1 MARNSC
7 DSLVGTRKT
16 SSQKVYDMQEQR
28 SPYGDFGDGQCK
40 WCGDPVEGRRMYC
53 DSRCCTVSSNY
64 RTKGELAP
72 RRKGEERPRQLA
84 RTAPSPCVQCGR
96 PIKVKQRGCTPKYC
110 SRSCR
115 ETWNKENSPN
125 HGAAARAKRE
135 AKIQANLEA
144 YPDPT
149 CAWCGGPCERNDMGV
164 PPKFCKKSC
173 RDSSSRAKILAEGRQ
188 CEVSGCQ
195 NSVSAGQR
203 CATHHAQQWREQ
215 NPEAYL
221 EVRGAYNLRK
231 LGATV
236 DEIDRQTVFE
246 RDGWTCGI
254 CGGSIDP
261 ELRWPDRM
269 SAQVDHVVPLAKGG
283 DHSWENV
290 QAAHFSCNAKKK
302 DQAPVGYSTEKEEQE
317 DGE

>member
-1 MARNSC
+1 MDNQQ
-7 DSLVGTRKT
+7 G
-16 SSQKVYDMQEQR
+16 Y
-28 SPYGDFGDGQCK
+28 SPYGEFREGKCK
-40 WCGDPVEGRRMYC
+40 WCGDASVESVKGGWKMYC
-53 DSRCCTVSSNY
+53 TDRCRTASSRY
-64 RTKGELAP
+64 RTSGKISP
-72 RRKGEERPRQLA
+72 RRKNEKIPRRHQK
-84 RTAPSPCVQCGR
+84 TIPHPCKQCGR
-96 PIKVKQRGCTPKYC
+96 PLSGEHVSGPVPKYC
-110 SRSCR
+110 SRRCR
-115 ETWNKENSPN
+115 DRWNRENSPN

-231 LGATV
+231 RGATV

-302 DQAPVGYSTEKEEQE
+302 DQAPVGHSTEKEERE

>member
-1 MARNSC
+1 MDNQQ
-7 DSLVGTRKT
+7 G
-16 SSQKVYDMQEQR
+16 Y
-28 SPYGDFGDGQCK
+28 SPYGEFREGKCK
-40 WCGDPVEGRRMYC
+40 WCGDASVESVKGGWKMYC
-53 DSRCCTVSSNY
+53 ADRCRNASSRY
-64 RTKGELAP
+64 RTSGKILP
-72 RRKGEERPRQLA
+72 RRKNEKVPRRHQK
-84 RTAPSPCVQCGR
+84 TIPHPCKQCGR
-96 PIKVKQRGCTPKYC
+96 PLGGKHVSGPVPKYC
-110 SRSCR
+110 SRRCR
-115 ETWNKENSPN
+115 ERWNRENSPN
-125 HGAAARAKRE
+125 HGAAASAKRE

-203 CATHHAQQWREQ
+203 CATHHAQQWRER

-231 LGATV
+231 RGATV
-236 DEIDRQTVFE
+236 DEIDRQAVFE